1 MHILDTIIVILAV
14 ASTIYFG
21 AQLFRFP
28 IRHYW
33 LPLAAAS
40 VIIAFFNIITSR
52 MGWDPFRPLMT
63 LILQAAMMHVILRIS
78 KWHALILS
86 FLALIT
92 YTLLFGFSLFV
103 DHMVT
108 SHTYNDIF
116 FAERKVNWDQVLT
129 TFLMGVLVV
138 IISRYRLG
146 FTLDSKSQGIQQA
159 RRTKKN
165 FTIVL
170 LLSIF
175 IFSVAYY
182 AVTIEI
188 YYVLWASIG
197 FLISLIVLTLYLY
210 YQEMEID

>member
-28 IRHYW
+28 IRQYR
-33 LPLAAAS
+33 LPLAVAS
-40 VIIAFFNIITSR
+40 VIIAFFNVITSR
-52 MGWDPFRPLMT
+52 MGWDTFRPLLT

-86 FLALIT
+86 LLALIT

-108 SHTYNDIF
+108 RSTYNDIF
-116 FAERKVNWDQVLT
+116 FVERKVNWDQVLT
-129 TFLMGVLVV
+129 TFLMGVLIA

-146 FTLDSKSQGIQQA
+146 FTLESKSQGIQQGW
-159 RRTKKN
+159 RTKKN

-197 FLISLIVLTLYLY
+197 FLISLIVLILYLY
-210 YQEMEID
+210 FQEMEDD